1 MCTHEQNLSFIEF
14 SSINLEYPFSKA
26 YNLGNNRLKR
36 ESFLNELEEMG
47 HESRLK
53 MREMQF
59 SSAIH
64 ESPRPNALL
73 LPQLLLRNSAHD
85 SRQLKIQTTFFALR
99 TTGLLLFRRVLLASV
114 HPPKRSTRHNCN
126 RTTTNKNRILHKLI
140 AYRG

>member
-1 MCTHEQNLSFIEF
+1 MCAHTQNLSFIEF

-26 YNLGNNRLKR
+26 YNLGNNRLKC
-36 ESFLNELEEMG
+36 ESFFNELEEMG

-85 SRQLKIQTTFFALR
+85 SRQLKI
-99 TTGLLLFRRVLLASV
+99 
-114 HPPKRSTRHNCN
+114 
-126 RTTTNKNRILHKLI
+126 
-140 AYRG
+140 